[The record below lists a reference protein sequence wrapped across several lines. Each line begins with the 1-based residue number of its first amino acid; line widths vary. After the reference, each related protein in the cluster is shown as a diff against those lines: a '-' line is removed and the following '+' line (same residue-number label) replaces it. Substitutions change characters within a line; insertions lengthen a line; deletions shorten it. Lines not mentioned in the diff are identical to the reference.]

1 MPSTTALDEAT
12 AMIEKAWGRPV
23 EELEPLAQ
31 QRPCADPLLR
41 SVMRIRSSLV
51 STDLVASADQDRL
64 RALTRTDQSQ
74 GWHDLERIARIAS
87 DLRFARVEHNMSLR
101 AISYVIEA
109 REAAAPRDNAPA
121 ARRAQAAVARS
132 GQATAPPGPMPA
144 SPAPSAAASPPAPA
158 TGPRHH

>member
-23 EELEPLAQ
+23 EELEPLAK

-41 SVMRIRSSLV
+41 SVMHIRSSLV
-51 STDLVASADQDRL
+51 SSDLVVSEDQGRL
-64 RALTRTDQSQ
+64 RALARTDQSQ
-74 GWHDLERIARIAS
+74 GWHDLERIARIAN
-87 DLRFARVEHNMSLR
+87 DLRFARVEHNISLR

-109 REAAAPRDNAPA
+109 REAAAPRDQAPA
-121 ARRAQAAVARS
+121 ALRAQAAVARS
-132 GQATAPPGPMPA
+132 GHTTTPPGSVPA

-158 TGPRHH
+158 TVPRHH